1 MRQCI
6 RCVLLLA
13 PLGVFASLAAAADQ
27 VTLKN
32 GDRISGTIQT
42 ADAKALLLKTDYE
55 GDVTI
60 QWDAVVG
67 IQSTEDL
74 TITLKNGQKLTGKV
88 STTDGNFVV
97 AGAPSGTPPE
107 PKANIVAVRN
117 QDEQKAYDVDQEK
130 IEHPKLW
137 YFWSGTL
144 DSGLALTR
152 GNSSTASYT
161 FDATAVRQTA
171 NDSVTLYGN
180 YIFANTQIPV
190 PAATTANLFQSGIRY
205 DRNLSDRIFAFGFA
219 SFQTNELQNLTLR
232 QTYGGGLGYHIV
244 KTDNTTFDVLAG
256 ADYDRDEFSA
266 YTTTNPMPPPPILAV
281 AAFDMNSA
289 EAVIGEEFDKKFS
302 SHSTLNQTFLI
313 FPNLSHPGEYRF
325 QLNSAVSTQIHNWL
339 SWQITFTDQYIS
351 YPPPGLK
358 ANDLVLSTGFRV
370 TWGKAAQTSFKTPA
384 ITSNSNLTTPSSK

>member
-1 MRQCI
+1 MRRCI
-6 RCVLLLA
+6 RCVLLLTV
-13 PLGVFASLAAAADQ
+13 LGIFASLAAAADQ

-42 ADAKALLLKTDYE
+42 ADNKTLLLKTDYE

-67 IQSTEDL
+67 IESTQDL
-74 TITLKNGQKLTGKV
+74 TVTLKNGKKLTGKV

-97 AGAPSGTPPE
+97 AGAPSGTPPSR
-107 PKANIVAVRN
+107 KDNIVAVRN
-117 QDEQKAYDVDQEK
+117 QDEQKAYDIDQEK

-161 FDATAVRQTA
+161 FDATAIRQTQSQRLTIFA
-171 NDSVTLYGN
+171 N

-190 PAATTANLFQSGIRY
+190 PAATTANLFQAGIRN
-205 DRNLSDRIFAFGFA
+205 DWNLSDRTYVFAFGNFM
-219 SFQTNELQNLTLR
+219 TNELQSLSLR
-232 QTYGGGLGYHIV
+232 QTYGGGFGYYFI
-244 KTDNTTFDVLAG
+244 KTDNTIFDVFAG

-266 YTTTNPMPPPPILAV
+266 YTTTNPTPPPPILSV

-289 EAVIGEEFDKKFS
+289 EAVIGEELDKKFS
-302 SHSTLNQTFLI
+302 SRSTLNETFLI
-313 FPNLSHPGEYRF
+313 FPNLSHTGEYRF
-325 QLNSAVSTQIHNWL
+325 QLNSGLSTQIHNWL

-370 TWGKAAQTSFKTPA
+370 TWGKPSTASFSSAA
-384 ITSNSNLTTPSSK
+384 ITSNSNLAPPTTK

>member
-1 MRQCI
+1 MRRCI
-6 RCVLLLA
+6 SCALLLVCV
-13 PLGVFASLAAAADQ
+13 GVLASVATAADR

-42 ADAKALLLKTDYE
+42 ADNKTLLLKTDYE

-67 IQSTEDL
+67 IESTEDL
-74 TITLKNGQKLTGKV
+74 TVTLKDGKELTGKV

-97 AGAPSGTPPE
+97 SGAPSGTPPAA
-107 PKANIVAVRN
+107 KDNIVAVRN
-117 QDEQKAYDVDQEK
+117 QDQQKAYEINEEK
-130 IEHPKLW
+130 IEHPKPW
-137 YFWSGTL
+137 YFWSGNF

-161 FDATAVRQTA
+161 FDATAIRQTA
-171 NDSVTLYGN
+171 KDQWTIYGN

-205 DRNLSDRIFAFGFA
+205 DRNLTERIFAFGFA
-219 SFQTNELQNLTLR
+219 NFQTNELQNLSLR
-232 QTYGGGLGYHIV
+232 QVYGGGLGYHVV
-244 KTDNTTFDVLAG
+244 KTDNTTFDVFAG

-266 YTTTNPMPPPPILAV
+266 YTITNPTPPPPILSV

-289 EAVIGEEFDKKFS
+289 EAVIGEEFDKKFAS
-302 SHSTLNQTFLI
+302 RSTLNETFLF
-313 FPNLSHPGEYRF
+313 FPNLSHTGEYRF
-325 QLNSAVSTQIHNWL
+325 QFNSAVSTQIHNWL
-339 SWQITFTDQYIS
+339 SWQITFTDQNIS

-370 TWGKAAQTSFKTPA
+370 TWGKPAAASFNSPA
-384 ITSNSNLTTPSSK
+384 ITSNSNLTPSSK